1 MIKILD
7 ARFVIT
13 AVEPKGYPQGHT
25 AEVAFVGRSNV
36 GKSSMINTLTHR
48 KKLVRVSNT
57 PGRTRTLNFFDVDL
71 ERGTA
76 RYQVR
81 LCDLP
86 GYGFARA
93 SKTDKAQWEKMITT
107 YLEKRH
113 RLEVVVS
120 IIDAEVGPTPD
131 DLATLDYLQAHKR
144 KVMVVA
150 TKIDRLTKAK
160 TRPRL
165 QELAKLMDLPLE
177 AVLPFS
183 STERR
188 GVDEVWGALLDTF
201 GRASRVRAEAAQ
213 DPD

>member
-7 ARFVIT
+7 ARFVTT
-13 AVEPKGYPQGHT
+13 AVEPKGYPQEHS

-36 GKSSMINTLTHR
+36 GKSSMINALCGR

-71 ERGTA
+71 EWGTK
-76 RYQVR
+76 RHQVR
-81 LCDLP
+81 LADLP

-93 SKTDKAQWEKMITT
+93 SKADKAQWEKMITT

-144 KVMVVA
+144 RVMVVA
-150 TKIDRLTKAK
+150 TKVDRLTKAR

-165 QELAKLMDLPLE
+165 RELAAQMDLPLE

-183 STERR
+183 STERL
-188 GVDEVWGALLDTF
+188 GVDEVWTALLSTF
-201 GRASRVRAEAAQ
+201 GKSTRV
-213 DPD
+213 